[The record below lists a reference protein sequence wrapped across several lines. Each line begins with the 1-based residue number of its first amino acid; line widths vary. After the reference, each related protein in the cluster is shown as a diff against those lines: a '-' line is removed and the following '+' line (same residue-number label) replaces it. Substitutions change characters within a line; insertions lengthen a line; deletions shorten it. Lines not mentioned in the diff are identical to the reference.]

1 MSDKLAMNTTV
12 DGETYE
18 AGTVPPAAVAKKI
31 NNPKAWGL
39 ETKAPAADE
48 TTADVAADDEGNED
62 ADTGDDEPKAP
73 AASRRRK

>member
-39 ETKAPAADE
+39 EPKAPAADE
-48 TTADVAADDEGNED
+48 TA
-62 ADTGDDEPKAP
+62 ADTGDAEPKAP